1 MGILS
6 LLCHWERMKHLD
18 GVWIR
23 AQVGSIGP
31 FTGERNGFLAAFSLW
46 PSEEKIK
53 EGHRSNGRR
62 A

>member
-46 PSEEKIK
+46 PSE
-53 EGHRSNGRR
+53 
-62 A
+62 